1 MSTTTPEVQEPFALV
16 RERCTLK
23 SLNIRA
29 EKHGDDDIP
38 AVDIDFSLTTSN
50 SILKKLDA
58 RLLPLLYTHDKQ
70 MDIQDEFMRKLQ
82 FPLLG
87 VLSWGLELLR
97 MRLEVHDIESDDNN
111 VIMAGG
117 KLKKV
122 KINAKDGGT
131 VEVTFQ
137 VQFSKADMDDTA
149 KLARVLMHD
158 VPVTLHQEAAV
169 EEQDNFQQALELGQA
184 PVSDARAA
192 AEAAFKAPPAGLE
205 IDQAAAALAAAAPA
219 TEAPAKPASKARG
232 GKKATT
238 EVIE

>member
-1 MSTTTPEVQEPFALV
+1 MSTTTEAQEPFALV
-16 RERCTLK
+16 KERCTLK

-29 EKHGDDDIP
+29 EKHGDEDIP

-97 MRLEVHDIESDDNN
+97 MRLEVHDVESDANN
-111 VIMAGG
+111 VVMAGG

-131 VEVTFQ
+131 VEVSFQ
-137 VQFSKADMDDTA
+137 VQFSKADMDDAA

-158 VPVTLHQEAAV
+158 VPVTLHQEAAA
-169 EEQDNFQQALELGQA
+169 EEPDNFQQALELGQE
-184 PVSDARAA
+184 PMSEGRAA
-192 AEAAFKAPPAGLE
+192 AEAAFKAPPSDLQ
-205 IDQAAAALAAAAPA
+205 IDQAAAGLAAGAEAPDPAAKAAP
-219 TEAPAKPASKARG
+219 KKRGKAA
-232 GKKATT
+232 ATT
-238 EVIE
+238 EVID